1 MISSLLSRVAEQV
14 HDQALLF
21 FEFEEVVVVA
31 VGLLF
36 VLMYAFY
43 VKWPYNQES

>member
-43 VKWPYNQES
+43 VKWPYNQEP

>member
-1 MISSLLSRVAEQV
+1 MIAFLLSLVAEEV
-14 HDQALLF
+14 HDPALLF
-21 FEFEEVVVVA
+21 LEFDEVVVVA
-31 VGLLF
+31 VGFLV